1 MHACSPALA
10 GTRVRTDAHPP
21 RGRRA
26 LRIAHGTVRVT
37 VRVTVGVLVTAGTA
51 VVASAT
57 PAAAVPGGGMFAVK
71 DLPDVISSATS
82 WLTGIA
88 FLVAT
93 FFLTLG
99 GIRRMLAAG
108 DPSEVEKSKEAFKSA
123 GFGYA
128 LAVLAPVLAE
138 ILKGILGA

>member
-1 MHACSPALA
+1 MKLLLSPRRRRPRL
-10 GTRVRTDAHPP
+10 PP
-21 RGRRA
+21 DLGQRRRSTPA
-26 LRIAHGTVRVT
+26 RLVAI
-37 VRVTVGVLVTAGTA
+37 VTAIVGLISGGP
-51 VVASAT
+51 ASAIS
-57 PAAAVPGGGMFAVK
+57 GGMHTVK
-71 DLPDVISSATS
+71 DLPDVISSATA

-123 GFGYA
+123 GIGYA
-128 LAVLAPVLAE
+128 LAVLAPVLAQ
-138 ILKGILGA
+138 IAKGILGA